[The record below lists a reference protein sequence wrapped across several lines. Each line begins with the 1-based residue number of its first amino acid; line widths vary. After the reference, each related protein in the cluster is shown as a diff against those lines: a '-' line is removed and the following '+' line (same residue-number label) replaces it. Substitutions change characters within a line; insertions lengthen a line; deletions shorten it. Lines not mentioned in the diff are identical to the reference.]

1 MPTREETALA
11 ARAGDTAA
19 FRLLI
24 EQSGPSALRVAELI
38 LGSRPEAEDA
48 LQDAC
53 LRAWRDLPKLRE
65 ANKWDA
71 WFRKLTVRAAIDR
84 TRRRPRLTAIPM
96 LDTDVDVGGDADFT
110 RGVGEADEL
119 RWLLAALS
127 AEERALVVLRYGS
140 DLEVPDAAALLG
152 IPLGTAKSRLHRAIG
167 RLRARAEGA
176 A

>member
-1 MPTREETALA
+1 MPTSEETVLA

-24 EQSGPSALRVAELI
+24 EESGPSALRVAELI
-38 LGSRPEAEDA
+38 LGSRAEAEDA

-53 LRAWRDLPKLRE
+53 LRAWKDLPKLRD
-65 ANKWDA
+65 ATRWDA
-71 WFRKLTVRAAIDR
+71 WFRRLTVHAAIER
-84 TRRRPRLTAIPM
+84 TRRRPRITSVPM
-96 LDTDVDVGGDADFT
+96 LDVDAAGEGDFT
-110 RGVGEADEL
+110 RAVGQADEL
-119 RWLLAALS
+119 RWLLAVLS
-127 AEERALVVLRYGS
+127 PEERALVVLRYAS

-152 IPLGTAKSRLHRAIG
+152 IPLGTAKSRLQRALG